1 MFHGSNDGLSTSVG
15 AVQLLKG
22 CSKITVSNFEWKQMA
37 CKRSAREGKILHK
50 KPEMFMDF
58 RLHALYVQIRSND

>member
-1 MFHGSNDGLSTSVG
+1 MFHGSNDGSSTSVG

-37 CKRSAREGKILHK
+37 CKCSAREEKTLLR
-50 KPEMFMDF
+50 KPEMFIDF

>member
-1 MFHGSNDGLSTSVG
+1 MFHSSDDGLSTSAG
-15 AVQLLKG
+15 AVQLSKG

-37 CKRSAREGKILHK
+37 CKCSAREEKTLHK
-50 KPEMFMDF
+50 KPEMFIDF